1 MKYLLISL
9 TFLLFSCKQPNALVE
24 LEKVK
29 TQIDNNAWDEAA
41 YELKKMLT
49 LGEENPR
56 IYALY
61 AYVQNRRGLNQDVE
75 KFILKAEPTNAEPDA
90 QIKMMIGRIYS
101 ERGEYSEAIPYLD
114 QAFRL
119 DPQNAICLKLLMTAE
134 INNCRLING
143 SYDLKKYVRSA
154 KALRY
159 MMGRKNLRDE
169 VFYNHA
175 AIAEFLSKQNKAFM
189 MPFLKAAENENPK
202 NSTTV
207 LNQAIL
213 FDEFYKIPKLAR
225 LSYARFLELTK
236 GTNDPQRAAA
246 AKRIKQLQG
255 LI

>member
-1 MKYLLISL
+1 M
-9 TFLLFSCKQPNALVE
+9 
-24 LEKVK
+24 
-29 TQIDNNAWDEAA
+29 
-41 YELKKMLT
+41 
-49 LGEENPR
+49 
-56 IYALY
+56 Y

-75 KFILKAEPTNAEPDA
+75 KFILKAEPTNSTPDP

-101 ERGEYSEAIPYLD
+101 ERGEYPEAIKYLD

-119 DPQNAICLKLLMTAE
+119 DPNNQTCLKLLMAAE
-134 INNCRLING
+134 INNCRLADG
-143 SYDLKKYVRSA
+143 TYDLRKYVKSA

-175 AIAEFLSKQNKAFM
+175 AIAEFLSKQNMAFM
-189 MPFLKAAENENPK
+189 MPFLKKAENLDPK
-202 NSTTV
+202 NPTTA

-225 LSYARFLELTK
+225 LSYARFLELTE
-236 GTNDPQRAAA
+236 GTNDPQRVAAE
-246 AKRIKQLQG
+246 KRIRQLQG